1 MMTFRTIPPALL
13 VTLGAAAAS
22 RFTVEGYDKQS
33 HAVEELLNDLRHV
46 TVLYS
51 SGQMQRAAS
60 AWVSGPVQHECTF
73 PVELLV
79 AADAKADLT
88 VLNDTTST
96 ALEYTSALA
105 AMQPAAKRANDN
117 WDELFD
123 LVWNILMAPANM
135 ALGLAAGVVANR
147 WCGNPQKAKPFSRGK
162 YILVSGTFDYTC
174 TVQEYP
180 TGVVGVAGES
190 VDLSMTV
197 TADLEGTTSDPAKQ
211 GAEATQP

>member
-1 MMTFRTIPPALL
+1 MMTFRSVPPALTA
-13 VTLGAAAAS
+13 TLGAAAAS

-33 HAVEELLNDLRHV
+33 HAVEELLNNLRHV

-51 SGQMQRAAS
+51 GGQMQRGAS
-60 AWVSGPVQHECTF
+60 GWVSGPIQHECTF

-88 VLNDTTST
+88 ILNDPTST

-123 LVWNILMAPANM
+123 LVWNILMAPANL

-147 WCGNPQKAKPFSRGK
+147 WCGNPQKVKPFSRGK
-162 YILVSGTFDYTC
+162 YVLVSGNFDYSC
-174 TVQEYP
+174 NVQEYP
-180 TGVVGVAGES
+180 TGVTPVPAGAGA
-190 VDLSMTV
+190 VDTTIIA
-197 TADLEGTTSDPAKQ
+197 TADVSGATVDTAKQ
-211 GAEATQP
+211 GAQAP